1 MSIVITNEFKTAA
14 SVCQPSTPEALSLNI
29 QASFLSC
36 LDMFSATLFHI
47 ARNLML
53 FDKSPIDLDKPVLA
67 QATGMPAAALSE
79 NTATIALV
87 LVAVGI
93 LGWGFYRARPF
104 GKLGILAWLQSVV
117 LMVPW
122 LLFFSLFAA
131 GIYLNLVAVLLLL
144 LVSTGLYIYL
154 GRQLRSTAMDAAR
167 IQKANPESRKSPSD
181 GTSAPDSQPAPRA
194 EPINRLTSPVSNNQL
209 EIIPVPPED
218 LKAIQGIFGIDT
230 FFATETIPYQDGVIL
245 KGNLRGDPEQVH
257 LRLSASLQ
265 ARVGDRYRLFLVE
278 NQEDKPVVIV
288 LPSTNDPQPTTL
300 SQKILSAV
308 LLLATIATSLETG
321 GLLLGFDFFSSPARY
336 LEVLPM
342 AAGIWAVLGSREI
355 ARRVMASKYKIPLSW
370 PFFIPTWQIG
380 SFGAIDRFE
389 SLLPNRTVLF
399 DITIAGPAAGLIVA
413 LSMLVTGLLLSH
425 PGSLFQ
431 IPAEF
436 FKASVLVGTLAKV
449 ILGSALQQPLVEVHP
464 LVVIGWLGL
473 VITAINLMPAGQLDG
488 GRIVQAIY
496 GRKIASRATLA
507 TFVVLAIASLVNP
520 LALYWAI
527 VILILQRNLE
537 RPTLNELTEP
547 DDARAALGLL
557 ALFLMIAVLLPL
569 TPALA
574 GRLGI
579 GN

>member
-1 MSIVITNEFKTAA
+1 MPIVA
-14 SVCQPSTPEALSLNI
+14 
-29 QASFLSC
+29 
-36 LDMFSATLFHI
+36 
-47 ARNLML
+47 
-53 FDKSPIDLDKPVLA
+53 
-67 QATGMPAAALSE
+67 SE

-87 LVAVGI
+87 LVALGI

-104 GKLGILAWLQSVV
+104 GKLGILAWLQSVA
-117 LMVPW
+117 LMSPW
-122 LLFFSLFAA
+122 LLFFGLFAA

-144 LVSTGLYIYL
+144 VASTGLYIYL
-154 GRQLRSTAMDAAR
+154 GRQLRKAASDTVLPRPDATEVKSQSDAFS
-167 IQKANPESRKSPSD
+167 APESQRPPGPETIKIVTSSP
-181 GTSAPDSQPAPRA
+181 A
-194 EPINRLTSPVSNNQL
+194 NNES
-209 EIIPVPPED
+209 EIIPVPVED
-218 LKAIQGIFGIDT
+218 LKAIKGIFGIDT

-257 LRLSASLQ
+257 SRLTASLEEKLN
-265 ARVGDRYRLFLVE
+265 DRYRLFLVE
-278 NQEDKPVVIV
+278 NQDDKPVVII
-288 LPSTNDPQPTTL
+288 LPSTNDPQPTTV
-300 SQKILSAV
+300 SQKILAVV

-321 GLLLGFDFFSSPARY
+321 GLLLGFDFFNSPARY
-336 LEVLPM
+336 LEVLPI
-342 AAGIWAVLGSREI
+342 AAGIWAVLGSGEI
-355 ARRVMASKYKIPLSW
+355 ARRVLANRYKVRLSW
-370 PFFIPTWQIG
+370 PFFIPTLQIG
-380 SFGAIDRFE
+380 CFGAIDRFE
-389 SLLPNRTVLF
+389 SLLPNRKVLF
-399 DITIAGPAAGLIVA
+399 DIAFAGSAAGGIVSV
-413 LSMLVTGLLLSH
+413 LMLVTGLLLSH

-436 FKASVLVGTLAKV
+436 FKGSVLVGTLAKV
-449 ILGSALQQPLVEVHP
+449 VLGSTLQQQIVDVHP

-496 GRKIASRATLA
+496 GRKIASRTTLA
-507 TFVVLAIASLVNP
+507 TFVVLAIVSLVNP

-537 RPTLNELTEP
+537 RPSLNELTEP

-557 ALFLMIAVLLPL
+557 ALFLMIAALLPL

>member
-1 MSIVITNEFKTAA
+1 
-14 SVCQPSTPEALSLNI
+14 
-29 QASFLSC
+29 
-36 LDMFSATLFHI
+36 MFPTTLFHI
-47 ARNLML
+47 PQNLML
-53 FDKSPIDLDKPVLA
+53 LLDRSAIDRLEPLFA
-67 QATGMPAAALSE
+67 QAAGMPIVASE

-87 LVAVGI
+87 LVALGI

-104 GKLGILAWLQSVV
+104 GKLGILAWLQSVA
-117 LMVPW
+117 LMSPW
-122 LLFFSLFAA
+122 LLFFGLFAA

-144 LVSTGLYIYL
+144 VASTGLYIYL
-154 GRQLRSTAMDAAR
+154 GRQLRKAASDAVLRSPPDTAEVKSQSDAFSA
-167 IQKANPESRKSPSD
+167 PESQRPPGPETIKIVTSSP
-181 GTSAPDSQPAPRA
+181 A
-194 EPINRLTSPVSNNQL
+194 NNES
-209 EIIPVPPED
+209 EIIPVPVED
-218 LKAIQGIFGIDT
+218 LKAIKGIFGIDT
-230 FFATETIPYQDGVIL
+230 FFATDTIPYQDGVIL

-257 LRLSASLQ
+257 SRLTASLEE
-265 ARVGDRYRLFLVE
+265 RLNDRYRLFLVE
-278 NQEDKPVVIV
+278 NQDDKPVVII
-288 LPSTNDPQPTTL
+288 LPSTNDPQPTTV
-300 SQKILSAV
+300 SQKILAVV

-321 GLLLGFDFFSSPARY
+321 GLLLGFDFFNSPTRY
-336 LEVLPM
+336 LEVLPI
-342 AAGIWAVLGSREI
+342 AAGIWAVLGSGEI
-355 ARRVMASKYKIPLSW
+355 ARRVLANRYKVGLSW
-370 PFFIPTWQIG
+370 PFFIPTLQIG
-380 SFGAIDRFE
+380 CFGAIDRFE
-389 SLLPNRTVLF
+389 SLLPNRKVLF
-399 DITIAGPAAGLIVA
+399 DIAFAGSAAGGIVS
-413 LSMLVTGLLLSH
+413 LLMLVTGLLLSH

-436 FKASVLVGTLAKV
+436 FKGSVLVGTLAKV
-449 ILGSALQQPLVEVHP
+449 VLGSALQQQIVDVHP

-537 RPTLNELTEP
+537 RPSLNELTEP

-557 ALFLMIAVLLPL
+557 ALFLMIAALLPL